1 MPSSPIALARI
12 VRRSRHA
19 PSPRVKFLGEFF
31 RHPGMIGSVVPS
43 SRQLVDRMLA
53 PIDWA
58 GVRTFVE
65 YGPGVGPFCR
75 PILDRLN
82 RDATYIAIDTS
93 PDFVSYLRR
102 TVADPRFH
110 AVQGSAVDVASILAS
125 HGLETADHVLSGIP
139 FSTLP
144 AGVGERIVEET
155 YSILR
160 PGGAFLAYQTSS
172 HVRRLLDPA
181 FPRIESAMAWWNLPP
196 ARLYWAWKASRA

>member
-19 PSPRVKFLGEFF
+19 PSPRAKFLAEFL
-31 RHPGMIGSVVPS
+31 RHPGKIGSAVPS
-43 SRQLVDRMLA
+43 SRQLIDRMLA

-58 GVRTFVE
+58 AVETFVE

-75 PILDRLN
+75 PILERLN
-82 RDATYIAIDTS
+82 LNATYIAIDTN

-102 TVADPRFH
+102 SVTDARFH
-110 AVQGSAVDVASILAS
+110 AVQGSAADVASILAS

-144 AGVGERIVEET
+144 AGVGERIIEKAHDV
-155 YSILR
+155 LR

-172 HVRRLLDPA
+172 RVRRLLDPV
-181 FPRIESAMAWWNLPP
+181 FPRIDHAMAWWNLPP
-196 ARLYWAWKASRA
+196 AHLYWAWKGARA